1 MKKIAVLLL
10 TGLMALSSKSQF
22 NASVNL
28 GYSIGKSPTAGLDI
42 GYNLKEI
49 NFHSGFLAHM
59 SSSVDQGILTYVK
72 AGHTFD
78 IGSSFYATGSAGYAF
93 LYKSADDK
101 SKNSSQLLYSAEFG
115 RKIEFRGE
123 PLGLYIGAVKAGE
136 FVIANIGIRG
146 YF

>member
-1 MKKIAVLLL
+1 MKFLILI
-10 TGLMALSSKSQF
+10 TGSVFISTLCNGQF
-22 NASVNL
+22 NASVNT
-28 GYSIGKSPTAGLDI
+28 GYSIGKNPVAGLDV

-49 NFHSGFLAHM
+49 NFHTGFLAHM
-59 SSSVDQGILTYVK
+59 SNRVDRGIVTYVK
-72 AGHTFD
+72 AGHSFD
-78 IGSSFYATGSAGYAF
+78 IGEYYYATGSAGYAF

-101 SKNSSQLLYSAEFG
+101 SKNSSEVLYSAEFG
-115 RKIEFRGE
+115 RKLEFRGE